1 MKKILEILVPLILIV
16 ILLACMLNDDG
27 DGFSTEENHDTKKPS
42 NHSKCSG
49 FTVGGLY
56 EGFSAGEDGGDKKA
70 TVTMVRADW
79 CGFCKKA
86 KPEWDKFVSEFE
98 GKSLMGHKLHFQDLE
113 ESQDKDK
120 ISSEY
125 PVKGFPTYFV
135 EIDGKKTEFNSI
147 QKDDMLEKTK
157 SKIKEMSGS
166 PQATPEENPEDVP
179 EDTPAPVP
187 EPPRAPPP
195 PPQPRAPPPPP
206 QPRAHVPQPRAHVPQ
221 PASVDDTL
229 LSSCDDRNYGM
240 ARLKSVEND
249 LLFSGAH
256 TNIMGYGDCTELEFA
271 PIRTALQDTQ
281 PLRAIP
287 RLSDAQLPAPGIDA
301 ASGTMRPASFD
312 KPSGVGGAGGKE
324 AHVTMV
330 HADWCGFCKKAKP
343 EWKKLTKKL
352 EGTIAKGYK
361 LIFRDLE
368 QKRDEEEIKNKH
380 PEVSG
385 FPTYVVET
393 KENGKLLKKESF
405 NGITQEAIEK
415 GIHESL

>member
-27 DGFSTEENHDTKKPS
+27 DGFTTEENHDTKKPS

-86 KPEWDKFVSEFE
+86 KPEWDKLVSEFG

-120 ISSEY
+120 ISSKY

-157 SKIKEMSGS
+157 AKIKEMSGS
-166 PQATPEENPEDVP
+166 PQAEPEELPR
-179 EDTPAPVP
+179 PA
-187 EPPRAPPP
+187 P
-195 PPQPRAPPPPP
+195 PPQPRAPPPQPRAPPP
-206 QPRAHVPQPRAHVPQ
+206 QPRAPPPQPRAPPPQ
-221 PASVDDTL
+221 PRAPPPRPASVDDTL
-229 LSSCDDRNYGM
+229 LSSCDDRNYGR
-240 ARLKSVEND
+240 ARLKSVEDN
-249 LLFSGAH
+249 LLFSGAQ

-271 PIRTALQDTQ
+271 PIHTALQDTQ

-301 ASGTMRPASFD
+301 VSGTMRPASFD
-312 KPSGVGGAGGKE
+312 KPASAGGKE

-330 HADWCGFCKKAKP
+330 HAEWCGFCKKAKP
-343 EWKKLTKKL
+343 EWEKLTKKL

-368 QKRDEEEIKNKH
+368 QKRDEDEIKKNYSD
-380 PEVSG
+380 VNG

-405 NGITQEAIEK
+405 NGITQDAIEK